1 MYSQFMMHGQKNIK
15 LCHKICFFYAD
26 WPART
31 VIWMYVETI
40 KKSQLCDFLFLK
52 LKLAHFDDINT
63 IQEQLQTALASLKAQ
78 DFCEYSEQLWNH
90 W

>member
-1 MYSQFMMHGQKNIK
+1 
-15 LCHKICFFYAD
+15 
-26 WPART
+26 
-31 VIWMYVETI
+31 MYVETI

-90 W
+90 